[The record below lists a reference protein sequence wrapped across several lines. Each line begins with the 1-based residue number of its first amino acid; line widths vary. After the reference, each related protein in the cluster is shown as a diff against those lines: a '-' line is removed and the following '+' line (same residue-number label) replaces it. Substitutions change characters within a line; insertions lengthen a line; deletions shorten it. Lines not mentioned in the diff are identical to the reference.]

1 MPIPSA
7 APIATLRT
15 TLTPLSVADAPF
27 MFELMTS
34 PLYLRFIGDRGL
46 ASTQDAERYIDSYFL
61 KSTRTHGFGYFVA
74 TNANGS
80 PIGTVGFMQKGYLQ
94 YPDIGFAFLPQFSG
108 LGLAYEVS
116 QAALNYARDEW
127 HLSNLDAVTD
137 FENVALQNL
146 LKRLNFKFIHE
157 ISHPD
162 DQQPIQLYG
171 LRV

>member
-1 MPIPSA
+1 MPIPNA

-34 PLYLRFIGDRGL
+34 PLYLRFIGDRSL
-46 ASTQDAERYIDSYFL
+46 ASIQDAERYIDSYFL

-74 TNANGS
+74 TNSNGV
-80 PIGTVGFMQKGYLQ
+80 PIGTVGFMQKDYLQ

-108 LGLAYEVS
+108 LGLAHEVS
-116 QAALNYARDEW
+116 QAALKYARDEW
-127 HLSNLDAVTD
+127 QLTNVDAVTD
-137 FENVALQNL
+137 RENVASQNL
-146 LKRLNFKFIHE
+146 LERLNFKFIKE
-157 ISHPD
+157 VSHPD
-162 DQQPIQLYG
+162 DQRPIQLYG

>member
-1 MPIPSA
+1 MPVPNTVRIT
-7 APIATLRT
+7 TLRT

-46 ASTQDAERYIDSYFL
+46 ASIQDAERYIDSYFL

-74 TNANGS
+74 TNAIGA
-80 PIGTVGFMQKGYLQ
+80 PVGTVGFMQKEYLN

-116 QAALNYARDEW
+116 QAALEYARDEW
-127 HLSNLDAVTD
+127 QLINLDAVID
-137 FENVALQNL
+137 SDNVASKNL
-146 LKRLNFKFIHE
+146 LNRLNFKFIE
-157 ISHPD
+157 AIRHPE
-162 DQQPIQLYG
+162 DQQYLQLYS